1 MTDRPLPPETREL
14 IALHH
19 LAQCDSVQLW
29 KWLREGEP
37 ISEALRRFP
46 QQQRLLEER
55 DGPKRR
61 VADAL
66 NTLERVGAR
75 PVTWRDDDYP
85 ALLFRH
91 QYPPPILYVQGELR
105 PEDTCAVAIV
115 GSRRATRWARELAY
129 ELARDLASMGI
140 TIVSGLAAGVD
151 AAAHEGALE
160 TGRTIAVVGSG
171 IDTTYPARHRS
182 LQQRIAKKGAVISQ
196 FPIGAP
202 PRPFQFPMRNDTI
215 VRLSLGVVVVEAP
228 QRSGAII
235 TANLALERNVELMVC
250 PGDAGRPS
258 CSGSNRLLKEK
269 GTAMVENA
277 VDVLEALR
285 LESRLPLLSGFHDQL
300 PTTLPPWLTLEPISV
315 DEIARQVGEPVGVI
329 RAQLTELELQ
339 GLAVRLDGDRY
350 RAVAGRLPGGVPR
363 PLRNEESV

>member
-1 MTDRPLPPETREL
+1 MSEKPLSAEKRQL
-14 IALHH
+14 VQLHH

-29 KWLREGEP
+29 KWLRDDEP
-37 ISEALRRFP
+37 VEAALRRFP
-46 QQQRLLEER
+46 RQQRLMEDTKAGE
-55 DGPKRR
+55 DGWAR
-61 VADAL
+61 AL
-66 NTLERVGAR
+66 RTLEHVGAR
-75 PVTWRDDDYP
+75 PVSWRDDEYP

-91 QYPPPILYVQGELR
+91 PYPPPILYVQGELL
-105 PEDTCAVAIV
+105 PEDACAVAIV

-171 IDTTYPARHRS
+171 IDRTYPTHHREM
-182 LQQRIAKKGAVISQ
+182 QRRIARKGAVVSQ
-196 FPIGAP
+196 FPVGTP
-202 PRPFQFPMRNDTI
+202 PRPYQFPLRNDTI
-215 VRLSLGVVVVEAP
+215 VRMSLGVVVVEAP
-228 QRSGAII
+228 QRSGAIV

-258 CSGSNRLLKEK
+258 CRGSNRLLKEK

-277 VDVLEALR
+277 ADVLEALR
-285 LESRLPLLSGFHDQL
+285 LEARLPLLSEADALL
-300 PTTLPPWLTLEPISV
+300 PSRVPPWLTLEPASI
-315 DEIARQVGEPVGVI
+315 EELARRAGQPVGSV
-329 RAQLTELELQ
+329 RAELTELELR

-350 RAVAGRLPGGVPR
+350 RAVASKKPGGVPTS
-363 PLRNEESV
+363 LA